1 MRRWRFADWPLRVKF
16 AVLLLVASAAPLA
29 IEAAVIYR
37 SAREMIRDQ
46 AANLLRARAE
56 ELAGTLDVFHRA
68 HQAVAYR
75 TARIPAVVEYCTSPS
90 PARARAAEAVLQV
103 FARSDPNFRGL
114 AIFDGD
120 GTIVVGTEP
129 PLLGN
134 HYGFRKYFQDAQR
147 GIPNTSNLYIA
158 VPEVGSV
165 PSIAY
170 AHPVKDA
177 RGRVVGVLALYV
189 RGRAFWEA
197 VRAADGRAGD
207 GSFSVVFDDHGI
219 RIAHSARQAEVFR
232 PGGPLDAGTIDAL
245 VAENRFGEK
254 TREMLSNPLPVPA
267 QFDAARGGVVAD
279 TFRGHSPGNGQWN
292 LVAAKRLQTVP
303 WTLFYAVPEPS
314 LYSHVGELFQGAAA
328 ASVALLVLALGAG
341 LALAVRIRRP
351 LERLSTAAEA
361 LGAGD
366 LAARVHIAGT
376 DELGRLAARFN
387 AMAEAIAGSQEKL
400 VVAVRERTA
409 ELTMAGEE
417 LSRQKAILESVLHSI
432 GDGVI
437 VADASGRFLV
447 FNPAAERVLGVGAID
462 APTDEWAERYG
473 VFAPDRLTRV
483 PTEQLPLV
491 KAIRGM
497 DTDNVELFIRNA
509 RAPDGVLISLTGR
522 PLRDAAGAL
531 CGGVV
536 VFRDVTKQKAVEE
549 EIRSLNQQLSA
560 RNVELT
566 AQAEELKAQGH
577 ELQAQQAELLRKNRE
592 VEEATR
598 AKSAFLAN
606 MSHELRTPLNAVIGF
621 SEILHSDAADRLT
634 AKERKYLDEIMS
646 GGRHLLAL
654 INDILDLSKVEAG
667 RIELS
672 VEPVDA
678 AQAVREACSA
688 VEALA
693 GRKRIELR
701 RRAVNG
707 VRVRA
712 DRGRLHQILLNLL
725 SNAVKFSP
733 EDSVVEVDTEE
744 ILGREM
750 LRFRVRDRGPGM
762 DRALQAKLFQ
772 PFVQG
777 DSSLVRKHQG
787 TGLGLAITRRL
798 VEEHGGTIELESAPG
813 QGSTFSFTLRAWQTA
828 GRHAAAPV
836 ADARPPSVVATAP
849 LILVLEKELAAA
861 RLVRGHL
868 EDAGYRVTEAR
879 DAREAVAAATS
890 SPPSAILVDV
900 ADTDEAF
907 LLVQELRAAEATRH
921 IPVLMQSI
929 VPHPLRGHAFGSVD
943 CLVKPV
949 DPVRLLAR
957 LKELVPPVEG
967 PPRLLLVDDDPRVGR
982 LLRGM
987 LEREGYSVDVAET
1000 GRTGLRSARESAPD
1014 LIIVD
1019 IGLPDISGFEVIDG
1033 LAADERT
1040 RSRPVIVLTAKD
1052 LTSEERRL
1060 LRDRA
1065 QAVAEK
1071 GDLSREALL
1080 ALVRRATCSPVSST
1094 ARAQVLVVEDHDV
1107 NRELTRTLVERRG
1120 FDVLLA
1126 HDGKEGLALARQHR
1140 PALVLMD
1147 LAMPEMDG
1155 WAALR
1160 ALRADEALAGIPVVA
1175 LTAHAMRG
1183 VEVQAREA
1191 GFDDYL
1197 TKPIE
1202 AGALDRI
1209 LSLAHRGAASRPR
1222 QTTPA

>member
-75 TARIPAVVEYCTSPS
+75 TARLPAVTEYCTSPS
-90 PARARAAEAVLQV
+90 PARAKAAEAVLQV

-147 GIPNTSNLYIA
+147 GIPNTSNLYIS

-197 VRAADGRAGD
+197 VRAADGRAGE

-254 TREMLSNPLPVPA
+254 TRELLSNPLPVPV
-267 QFDAARGGVVAD
+267 QFDAARGAVVAD
-279 TFRGHSPGNGQWN
+279 VFRGHSPGNGLWN

-303 WTLFYAVPEPS
+303 WTLFYAVPERS

-328 ASVALLVLALGAG
+328 ASIAFLVLALAGG
-341 LALAVRIRRP
+341 LAVAVRMRRP
-351 LERLSTAAEA
+351 LDRLSRAAEA
-361 LGAGD
+361 LGGGD
-366 LAARVHIAGT
+366 LTARVDITGA

-387 AMAEAIAGSQEKL
+387 AMTEAIAGAQEKL

-417 LSRQKAILESVLHSI
+417 LSRQKAILESVLHCI

-437 VADASGRFLV
+437 VADVSGRFLV

-462 APTDEWAERYG
+462 APTGEWANRYG

-483 PTEQLPLV
+483 PTEELPLV
-491 KAIRGM
+491 KAIRGV
-497 DTDNVELFIRNA
+497 DTDNVELFIRNE
-509 RAPDGVLISLTGR
+509 RVPDGVLISLTGR
-522 PLRDAAGAL
+522 PLRDAAGTL

-577 ELQAQQAELLRKNRE
+577 ELQAQQGELLRKNRE
-592 VEEATR
+592 VEDATR

-621 SEILHSDAADRLT
+621 SEILQSDAADRLT

-672 VEPVDA
+672 LEPVDA

-688 VEALA
+688 VEPLA
-693 GRKRIELR
+693 ARKRIELR
-701 RRAVNG
+701 RRAVDG

-744 ILGREM
+744 ILGGEM

-798 VEEHGGTIELESAPG
+798 VEEHGGTIELESAAG
-813 QGSTFSFTLRAWQTA
+813 QGSTFSFTLRAWQA
-828 GRHAAAPV
+828 VGRHAAAA
-836 ADARPPSVVATAP
+836 ADARPPSPGAAAP
-849 LILVLEKELAAA
+849 LILVLEKDLAAA

-868 EDAGYRVTEAR
+868 EEADYRVTEAR
-879 DAREAVAAATS
+879 DAGEAIATATS

-907 LLVQELRAAEATRH
+907 LLVQELRASEATRH

-957 LKELVPPVEG
+957 LKELVGPVDG

-1000 GRTGLRSARESAPD
+1000 GRAGLRSAREGAPD

-1080 ALVRRATCSPVSST
+1080 ALVRRATASPVRST

-1126 HDGKEGLALARQHR
+1126 RDGKEGLELARQHR

-1160 ALRADEALAGIPVVA
+1160 ELRADEVLAGIPVVA

-1183 VEVQAREA
+1183 VEVQARAA

-1197 TKPIE
+1197 TKPLE

-1209 LSLAHRGAASRPR
+1209 LSLAHRGAASPR